1 MNTPHIKPPKIWV
14 NTEFQRLLWL
24 NLSWGMIAGVAIIYA
39 LFAFAKGEYRDWHNH
54 LANIG
59 GIGLMLSAI
68 AGFVLVE
75 RSLKNDIAANA
86 FDQLRMSSLS
96 PWQMT
101 YSRIIAAPTVAWA
114 GFVIGWLMVGYGLFL
129 DNHRSTTAAEA
140 VCLLLLMPFVAWTF
154 ACAVLANALQF
165 GRGNRQYSGAVIQLI
180 LAFVV
185 WSIFMSDN
193 AHALNMAFMF
203 DSENFPSINPPHI
216 RAMNL
221 GTPFTLL
228 ISSAITAVLASV
240 VVRAIMA
247 WKLHLQSPR
256 FVLLVLTIVSPVVYF
271 WAMAD
276 KEALLFLLSQ
286 HYALLSFLS
295 LVTQDNRHFGKWKSW
310 RELPVWLVAFPL
322 AMLASALLGGGALLA
337 PFMQILL
344 FAAIALLCS
353 NILSLRYNAITLAL
367 SVFLLLRG
375 LWAML
380 S

>member
-1 MNTPHIKPPKIWV
+1 MNTPNIKTPKIWV
-14 NTEFQRLLWL
+14 NAEFQRLLWL

-39 LFAFAKGEYRDWHNH
+39 LFAFAKGEYRDWYYH
-54 LANIG
+54 LLAVG
-59 GIGLMLSAI
+59 AMGLVFSAI
-68 AGFVLVE
+68 TGFALIE

-96 PWQMT
+96 PWQMA
-101 YSRIIAAPTVAWA
+101 YSRIIAAPTVAWT
-114 GFVIGWLMVGYGLFL
+114 GFFIGWFFIGCAYFFGNNRGTTPAESVCFL
-129 DNHRSTTAAEA
+129 LT
-140 VCLLLLMPFVAWTF
+140 MPFAAWTF

-165 GRGNRQYSGAVIQLI
+165 GRGNRQYSGTVIQLI

-185 WSIFMSDN
+185 WSVFMSDSVD
-193 AHALNMAFMF
+193 ALRAV
-203 DSENFPSINPPHI
+203 FPYDLESQQYTNPYYSIDDVS
-216 RAMNL
+216 
-221 GTPFTLL
+221 TPFTLL
-228 ISSAITAVLASV
+228 ISSVITALLASLA
-240 VVRAIMA
+240 VRAIMA

-256 FVLLVLTIVSPVVYF
+256 FTLLLLAIASPIVYF

-276 KEALLFLLSQ
+276 KEALLFLLAQ
-286 HYALLSFLS
+286 HYALLGFVS
-295 LVTQDNRHFGKWKSW
+295 LVTQNNQDFAKWKSW
-310 RELPVWLVAFPL
+310 REMPVWLVALPL
-322 AMLASALLGGGALLA
+322 AVVASALLGGGALLA

-344 FAAIALLCS
+344 FAAIALLCG

>member
-1 MNTPHIKPPKIWV
+1 MNTPNIKTPKIWV
-14 NTEFQRLLWL
+14 NAEFQRLLWL

-39 LFAFAKGEYRDWHNH
+39 LFAFAKGEYRDWHDH

-86 FDQLRMSSLS
+86 FDQLRMSALS
-96 PWQMT
+96 PWQMA
-101 YSRIIAAPTVAWA
+101 YSRIIAAPTVAWT
-114 GFVIGWLMVGYGLFL
+114 GFFIGWFFIGCAYFFGNNRGTTPAESVCFL
-129 DNHRSTTAAEA
+129 LT
-140 VCLLLLMPFVAWTF
+140 MPFAAWTF

-185 WSIFMSDN
+185 WSVFMSDSVD
-193 AHALNMAFMF
+193 ALRAV
-203 DSENFPSINPPHI
+203 FPYDLESQQYTNPYYSIDD
-216 RAMNL
+216 MS
-221 GTPFTLL
+221 TPFALL
-228 ISSAITAVLASV
+228 ISSVITALLASLA
-240 VVRAIMA
+240 VRAIMA

-256 FVLLVLTIVSPVVYF
+256 FTLLLLAVASPVVYF

-276 KEALLFLLSQ
+276 KEALLFLLAQ
-286 HYALLSFLS
+286 HYALLGFLS

-337 PFMQILL
+337 PFIQILL
-344 FAAIALLCS
+344 FAVIALLCS
-353 NILSLRYNAITLAL
+353 NILSLRYNAVTLAL

>member
-1 MNTPHIKPPKIWV
+1 MNTPNIKTPKIWV
-14 NTEFQRLLWL
+14 NAEFQRLLWL

-39 LFAFAKGEYRDWHNH
+39 LFAFAKYEYRAWHDH
-54 LANIG
+54 LASIG

-75 RSLKNDIAANA
+75 RSLKNDIAANT
-86 FDQLRMSSLS
+86 FDQLRMSALS

-114 GFVIGWLMVGYGLFL
+114 GFFIGWFFIGCAYFFGNNRGTTPAESVCFL
-129 DNHRSTTAAEA
+129 LT
-140 VCLLLLMPFVAWTF
+140 MPFAAWTF

-185 WSIFMSDN
+185 WSVFMSDSVD
-193 AHALNMAFMF
+193 ALRAV
-203 DSENFPSINPPHI
+203 FPYDLESQQYTNPYYSIDDVS
-216 RAMNL
+216 
-221 GTPFTLL
+221 TPFALL
-228 ISSAITAVLASV
+228 ISSVITAVFASIA
-240 VVRAIMA
+240 VRAIMA

-256 FVLLVLTIVSPVVYF
+256 FTLLLLAIASPIVYF

-276 KEALLFLLSQ
+276 KEALLFLLAQ
-286 HYALLSFLS
+286 HYALLGFVS
-295 LVTQDNRHFGKWKSW
+295 LVTQDNHHFGKWKSW
-310 RELPVWLVAFPL
+310 RELPVWLVALPL

-353 NILSLRYNAITLAL
+353 NILSLRYNAVTLAL

-380 S
+380 Y

>member
-1 MNTPHIKPPKIWV
+1 MNTPNIKTPKIWV
-14 NTEFQRLLWL
+14 NAEFQRLLWL

-39 LFAFAKGEYRDWHNH
+39 LFAFAKYEYRAWHDH
-54 LANIG
+54 LASIG
-59 GIGLMLSAI
+59 GIGLMLSAV

-86 FDQLRMSSLS
+86 FDQLRMSALS

-114 GFVIGWLMVGYGLFL
+114 GFVIGWLMVGYGVFL
-129 DNHRSTTAAEA
+129 DNHRSTTATDA
-140 VCLLLLMPFVAWTF
+140 VGLLLMMPFCAWAF
-154 ACAVLANALQF
+154 ACVVLANALQF

-185 WSIFMSDN
+185 WSVFMSDSVD
-193 AHALNMAFMF
+193 AMRAV
-203 DSENFPSINPPHI
+203 FPYDLERQQYTNPYYSIDDVS
-216 RAMNL
+216 
-221 GTPFTLL
+221 TPFALL
-228 ISSAITAVLASV
+228 ISSVITALLASLA
-240 VVRAIMA
+240 VRAIMA

-256 FVLLVLTIVSPVVYF
+256 FTLLLLAVASSVVYF
-271 WAMAD
+271 WAAD
-276 KEALLFLLSQ
+276 KNVLLFLLAQ
-286 HYALLSFLS
+286 HYALLGFVS

-310 RELPVWLVAFPL
+310 REMPVWLVAFPL

>member
-1 MNTPHIKPPKIWV
+1 MNTPNIKTPKIWV
-14 NTEFQRLLWL
+14 NAEFQRLLWL

-39 LFAFAKGEYRDWHNH
+39 LFAFAKDDYRAWHNH
-54 LANIG
+54 LASIG

-68 AGFVLVE
+68 AGFVLIE

-96 PWQMT
+96 PWQMA
-101 YSRIIAAPTVAWA
+101 YSRIIAAPTVAWT
-114 GFVIGWLMVGYGLFL
+114 GFVIGWLMVGYGLLL

-180 LAFVV
+180 LAFVA
-185 WSIFMSDN
+185 WSVFIADSTYALSKIFLYDSDN
-193 AHALNMAFMF
+193 
-203 DSENFPSINPPHI
+203 FPIIHTPSTK
-216 RAMNL
+216 AMLL

-228 ISSAITAVLASV
+228 ISSIITAVFASIA
-240 VVRAIMA
+240 VRAIMA

-256 FVLLVLTIVSPVVYF
+256 FTLLLLAVASPVVYF
-271 WAMAD
+271 WAMVD
-276 KEALLFLLSQ
+276 KEALLFLLAQ
-286 HYALLSFLS
+286 HYALLGFVS

-344 FAAIALLCS
+344 FAAIALLCG
-353 NILSLRYNAITLAL
+353 NILSLRYNAVTLAL

>member
-1 MNTPHIKPPKIWV
+1 MNTPNIKTPKIWV
-14 NTEFQRLLWL
+14 NAEFQRLLWL
-24 NLSWGMIAGVAIIYA
+24 NLSWGMIVGVAIIYA
-39 LFAFAKGEYRDWHNH
+39 LFAFAKGEYRDWYYH
-54 LANIG
+54 LLAVG
-59 GIGLMLSAI
+59 AMGLVFSAI
-68 AGFVLVE
+68 TGFALIE

-96 PWQMT
+96 PWQMA

-114 GFVIGWLMVGYGLFL
+114 GFFIGWFFIGCAYFFGNNRGTTPAESVCFL
-129 DNHRSTTAAEA
+129 LT
-140 VCLLLLMPFVAWTF
+140 MPFVAWTF

-165 GRGNRQYSGAVIQLI
+165 GRGNRQYSGTVIQLI

-185 WSIFMSDN
+185 WSVFMSDSVD
-193 AHALNMAFMF
+193 ALRAV
-203 DSENFPSINPPHI
+203 FPYDLESQQYTNPYYSIDDVS
-216 RAMNL
+216 
-221 GTPFTLL
+221 TPFALL
-228 ISSAITAVLASV
+228 ASSIITAVFASIA
-240 VVRAIMA
+240 VRAIMA

-256 FVLLVLTIVSPVVYF
+256 FTLLLLAIASPVVYF
-271 WAMAD
+271 WAAAD
-276 KEALLFLLSQ
+276 KNVLLFLLAQ
-286 HYALLSFLS
+286 HYALLGFVS

-344 FAAIALLCS
+344 FAAIALLCT
-353 NILSLRYNAITLAL
+353 NILSLRYNAVTLAL

>member
-185 WSIFMSDN
+185 WSVFMSDSVD
-193 AHALNMAFMF
+193 ALRAV
-203 DSENFPSINPPHI
+203 FPYDLESQQYTNPYYSIDDVS
-216 RAMNL
+216 
-221 GTPFTLL
+221 TPFALL
-228 ISSAITAVLASV
+228 ISSVITALLASIA
-240 VVRAIMA
+240 VRAIMA

-256 FVLLVLTIVSPVVYF
+256 FTLLLLAVASPVVYF

-276 KEALLFLLSQ
+276 KEALLFLLAQ
-286 HYALLSFLS
+286 HYALLGFLS
-295 LVTQDNRHFGKWKSW
+295 LVTQDNRHFGEWKSW
-310 RELPVWLVAFPL
+310 RELPVWLVALPL

-344 FAAIALLCS
+344 FAAIALLCG
-353 NILSLRYNAITLAL
+353 NILSLRYNAVTLAL
-367 SVFLLLRG
+367 SVFLLLRE

>member
-14 NTEFQRLLWL
+14 NAEFQRLLWL

-39 LFAFAKGEYRDWHNH
+39 LFAFAKYEYRAWHDH
-54 LANIG
+54 LASIG

-86 FDQLRMSSLS
+86 FDQLRMSALS

-101 YSRIIAAPTVAWA
+101 YSRIIAAPTVAWT
-114 GFVIGWLMVGYGLFL
+114 GFFIGWFFIGCAYFFGNNRGTTPAESVCFL
-129 DNHRSTTAAEA
+129 LT
-140 VCLLLLMPFVAWTF
+140 MPFAAWTF

-185 WSIFMSDN
+185 WSVFMSDSVD
-193 AHALNMAFMF
+193 ALRAV
-203 DSENFPSINPPHI
+203 FPYDLESQQYTNPYYSIDDVS
-216 RAMNL
+216 
-221 GTPFTLL
+221 TPFALL
-228 ISSAITAVLASV
+228 ISSVITAVFASIA
-240 VVRAIMA
+240 VRAIMA

-256 FVLLVLTIVSPVVYF
+256 FTLLLLAIASPIVYF

-276 KEALLFLLSQ
+276 KEALLFLLAQ
-286 HYALLSFLS
+286 HYALLGFLS
-295 LVTQDNRHFGKWKSW
+295 LVTQDNRHFGEWKSW
-310 RELPVWLVAFPL
+310 RELPVWLVALPL

-344 FAAIALLCS
+344 FAAIALLCG
-353 NILSLRYNAITLAL
+353 NILSLRYNAVTLAL

-380 S
+380 Y

>member
-1 MNTPHIKPPKIWV
+1 MNTPNIKTPKIWV
-14 NTEFQRLLWL
+14 NAEFQRLLWL

-39 LFAFAKGEYRDWHNH
+39 LFAFAKYEYRAWHDH
-54 LANIG
+54 LASIG

-86 FDQLRMSSLS
+86 FDQLRMSALS

-114 GFVIGWLMVGYGLFL
+114 GFVIGYLLLWLSFFL
-129 DNHRSTTAAEA
+129 DNSQFKTTSEI
-140 VCLLLLMPFVAWTF
+140 VCTLLVVPFAAWTF
-154 ACAVLANALQF
+154 ACAVVANALQF

-185 WSIFMSDN
+185 WSVFMSDSVD
-193 AHALNMAFMF
+193 ALRAV
-203 DSENFPSINPPHI
+203 FPYDLESQQYTNPYYSIDDVS
-216 RAMNL
+216 
-221 GTPFTLL
+221 TPFALL
-228 ISSAITAVLASV
+228 ISSIITAVFASIA
-240 VVRAIMA
+240 VRAIMA

-256 FVLLVLTIVSPVVYF
+256 FTLLLLAVASPVVYF
-271 WAMAD
+271 WAAD
-276 KEALLFLLSQ
+276 KNVLLFLLAQ
-286 HYALLSFLS
+286 HYALLGFVS
-295 LVTQDNRHFGKWKSW
+295 LVTQNNRHFGKWTSW
-310 RELPVWLVAFPL
+310 SEMPVWLVALPL
-322 AMLASALLGGGALLA
+322 AVVASALLGGGALLA

-344 FAAIALLCS
+344 FAAIALLCG
-353 NILSLRYNAITLAL
+353 NILSLRYNAVTLAL

>member
-1 MNTPHIKPPKIWV
+1 MNTPNIKTPKIWV
-14 NTEFQRLLWL
+14 NAEFQRLLWL

-96 PWQMT
+96 PWQMV
-101 YSRIIAAPTVAWA
+101 YSRIIAAPTVAWT
-114 GFVIGWLMVGYGLFL
+114 GFFIGWFFIGCAYFFGNNSGTTPAESVCFL
-129 DNHRSTTAAEA
+129 LT
-140 VCLLLLMPFVAWTF
+140 MPFAAWTF

-185 WSIFMSDN
+185 WSVFMSDSVD
-193 AHALNMAFMF
+193 ALRAV
-203 DSENFPSINPPHI
+203 FPYDLESQQYTNPYYSIDDVS
-216 RAMNL
+216 
-221 GTPFTLL
+221 TPFALL
-228 ISSAITAVLASV
+228 ISSVITALLASLA
-240 VVRAIMA
+240 VRAIMA

-256 FVLLVLTIVSPVVYF
+256 FTLLLLAVASSVVYF
-271 WAMAD
+271 WAAD
-276 KEALLFLLSQ
+276 KNVLLFLLAQ
-286 HYALLSFLS
+286 HYALLGFVS
-295 LVTQDNRHFGKWKSW
+295 LVTQNNQDFAKWKSW
-310 RELPVWLVAFPL
+310 RELPVWLAAFPL

-344 FAAIALLCS
+344 FAAIALLCG

>member
-1 MNTPHIKPPKIWV
+1 MNTPNIKTPKIWV
-14 NTEFQRLLWL
+14 NAEFQRLLWL
-24 NLSWGMIAGVAIIYA
+24 NLSWGMIAGVAIIYT
-39 LFAFAKGEYRDWHNH
+39 LFAFAKYEYRAWHDH
-54 LANIG
+54 LASIG
-59 GIGLMLSAI
+59 GIGLMLSAVP
-68 AGFVLVE
+68 GFVVVE
-75 RSLKNDIAANA
+75 HSLKNDIAANA
-86 FDQLRMSSLS
+86 FDQLRMSALS

-114 GFVIGWLMVGYGLFL
+114 GFVIGYLLLWLSFFL
-129 DNHRSTTAAEA
+129 DNSQFKTTSEI
-140 VCLLLLMPFVAWTF
+140 VCTLLVVPFAAWTF
-154 ACAVLANALQF
+154 ACAAVANALQF

-185 WSIFMSDN
+185 WSVFMSDSVD
-193 AHALNMAFMF
+193 AMRAV
-203 DSENFPSINPPHI
+203 FPYDLERQQYTNPYYSIDDVS
-216 RAMNL
+216 
-221 GTPFTLL
+221 TPFTLL
-228 ISSAITAVLASV
+228 ISSVITAVFASIA
-240 VVRAIMA
+240 VRAIMA

-256 FVLLVLTIVSPVVYF
+256 FTLLILAIASPIVYF
-271 WAMAD
+271 WAIAD
-276 KEALLFLLSQ
+276 KNVLLFLLAQ
-286 HYALLSFLS
+286 HYALLGFIS
-295 LVTQDNRHFGKWKSW
+295 LITQDNRHFGKWKSW

>member
-1 MNTPHIKPPKIWV
+1 MNTPNIKTPKIWV
-14 NTEFQRLLWL
+14 NAEFQRLLWL
-24 NLSWGMIAGVAIIYA
+24 NLSWGMIAGVAIIYT
-39 LFAFAKGEYRDWHNH
+39 LFAFAKYEYRAWHDH
-54 LANIG
+54 LASIG
-59 GIGLMLSAI
+59 GIGLMLSAVP
-68 AGFVLVE
+68 GFVVVE

-86 FDQLRMSSLS
+86 FDQLRMSALS

-114 GFVIGWLMVGYGLFL
+114 GFVIGWLMVGYGVFL
-129 DNHRSTTAAEA
+129 DNHRSTTATDA
-140 VCLLLLMPFVAWTF
+140 VCLLLMMPFCAWAF
-154 ACAVLANALQF
+154 ACVVLANALQF

-185 WSIFMSDN
+185 WSVFMSDSVD
-193 AHALNMAFMF
+193 AMRAV
-203 DSENFPSINPPHI
+203 FPYDLERQQYTNPYYSIDDVS
-216 RAMNL
+216 
-221 GTPFTLL
+221 TPFALL
-228 ISSAITAVLASV
+228 ISSVITALLASLA
-240 VVRAIMA
+240 VRAIMA

-256 FVLLVLTIVSPVVYF
+256 FTLLLLAVASSVVYF
-271 WAMAD
+271 WAAD
-276 KEALLFLLSQ
+276 KNVLLFLLAQ
-286 HYALLSFLS
+286 HYALLGFVS

-310 RELPVWLVAFPL
+310 REMPVWLVALPL
-322 AMLASALLGGGALLA
+322 AVVASALLGGGALLA

>member
-14 NTEFQRLLWL
+14 NAEFQRLLWL

-39 LFAFAKGEYRDWHNH
+39 LFAFAKDEYRAWHNH

-68 AGFVLVE
+68 AGFLLVE

-96 PWQMT
+96 PWQMV
-101 YSRIIAAPTVAWA
+101 YSRIIAAPTVAWT
-114 GFVIGWLMVGYGLFL
+114 GFFIGWFFIGCAYFFGNNRGTTPAESVCFL
-129 DNHRSTTAAEA
+129 LT
-140 VCLLLLMPFVAWTF
+140 MPFTAWTF

-185 WSIFMSDN
+185 WSVFMSDSVD
-193 AHALNMAFMF
+193 ALRAV
-203 DSENFPSINPPHI
+203 FPYDLESQQYTNPYYSIDD
-216 RAMNL
+216 MS
-221 GTPFTLL
+221 TPFALL
-228 ISSAITAVLASV
+228 ISSVITALLASLA
-240 VVRAIMA
+240 VRAIMA

-256 FVLLVLTIVSPVVYF
+256 FTLLLLAVASPVVYF

-295 LVTQDNRHFGKWKSW
+295 LVTQDNRHFGKWTSW
-310 RELPVWLVAFPL
+310 REMPVWLVAFPL

-353 NILSLRYNAITLAL
+353 NVLSLRYNAITLAL

>member
-1 MNTPHIKPPKIWV
+1 MNTPNIKTPKIWV
-14 NTEFQRLLWL
+14 NAEFQRLLWL

-39 LFAFAKGEYRDWHNH
+39 LFAFAKYEYRAWHDH
-54 LANIG
+54 LASIG
-59 GIGLMLSAI
+59 GIGLMLSAV

-86 FDQLRMSSLS
+86 FDQLRMSALS

-114 GFVIGWLMVGYGLFL
+114 GFVIGYLLLWLSFFL
-129 DNHRSTTAAEA
+129 DNSQFKTTSEI
-140 VCLLLLMPFVAWTF
+140 VCTLLVVPFAAWTF
-154 ACAVLANALQF
+154 ACAVVANALQF

-185 WSIFMSDN
+185 WSVFMSDSVD
-193 AHALNMAFMF
+193 AMRAV
-203 DSENFPSINPPHI
+203 FPYDLERQQYTNPYYSIDDVS
-216 RAMNL
+216 
-221 GTPFTLL
+221 TPFALL
-228 ISSAITAVLASV
+228 ISSVITALLASLA
-240 VVRAIMA
+240 VRAIMA

-256 FVLLVLTIVSPVVYF
+256 FTLLLLAVASSVVYF
-271 WAMAD
+271 WAAD
-276 KEALLFLLSQ
+276 KNVLLFLLAQ
-286 HYALLSFLS
+286 HYALLGFVS

-310 RELPVWLVAFPL
+310 REMPVWLVALPL
-322 AMLASALLGGGALLA
+322 AVVASALLGGGALLA

>member
-1 MNTPHIKPPKIWV
+1 MNTPNIKTPKIWV
-14 NTEFQRLLWL
+14 NAEFQRLLWL

-39 LFAFAKGEYRDWHNH
+39 LFAFAKDDYRAWHNH
-54 LANIG
+54 LASIG

-68 AGFVLVE
+68 AGFVLIE

-96 PWQMT
+96 PWQMA
-101 YSRIIAAPTVAWA
+101 YSRIIVAPTVAWT

-140 VCLLLLMPFVAWTF
+140 VCLLLMMPFCAWAF
-154 ACAVLANALQF
+154 ACAVVANALQF

-180 LAFVV
+180 LAFVA
-185 WSIFMSDN
+185 WSVFMADSTYALGKIFLYDSDN
-193 AHALNMAFMF
+193 
-203 DSENFPSINPPHI
+203 FPIIHTPSTK
-216 RAMNL
+216 AMLL

-228 ISSAITAVLASV
+228 ISSIITAVFASIA
-240 VVRAIMA
+240 VRAIMA

-256 FVLLVLTIVSPVVYF
+256 FTLLLLAMVSPIVYF

-276 KEALLFLLSQ
+276 KEALLFLLAQ
-286 HYALLSFLS
+286 HYALLGFVS

-337 PFMQILL
+337 PFIQILL

-353 NILSLRYNAITLAL
+353 NILSLRYNAVTLAL

-380 S
+380 Y

>member
-1 MNTPHIKPPKIWV
+1 MNTPNIKTPKIWV
-14 NTEFQRLLWL
+14 NAEFQRLLWL
-24 NLSWGMIAGVAIIYA
+24 NLSWGMIAGVAIIYT
-39 LFAFAKGEYRDWHNH
+39 LFAFAKYEYRAWHDH
-54 LANIG
+54 LASIG
-59 GIGLMLSAI
+59 GIGLMLSAVP
-68 AGFVLVE
+68 GFVVVE

-86 FDQLRMSSLS
+86 FDQLRLSALS

-114 GFVIGWLMVGYGLFL
+114 GFVIGYLLLWLSFFL
-129 DNHRSTTAAEA
+129 DNSQFKTTSEI
-140 VCLLLLMPFVAWTF
+140 VCTLLVVPFAAWTF
-154 ACAVLANALQF
+154 ACAAVANALQF

-180 LAFVV
+180 LAFVAWRV
-185 WSIFMSDN
+185 FMADSTYALNKIFLYDSDN
-193 AHALNMAFMF
+193 FT
-203 DSENFPSINPPHI
+203 PSIK
-216 RAMNL
+216 AMLL

-228 ISSAITAVLASV
+228 ISSIITAVFASIA
-240 VVRAIMA
+240 VRAIMA

-256 FVLLVLTIVSPVVYF
+256 FTLLILAIASPIVYF
-271 WAMAD
+271 WAIAD
-276 KEALLFLLSQ
+276 KNVLLFLLAQ
-286 HYALLSFLS
+286 HYALLGFIS
-295 LVTQDNRHFGKWKSW
+295 LITQDNRHFGKWKSW

>member
-1 MNTPHIKPPKIWV
+1 MNTPNIKTPKIWV
-14 NTEFQRLLWL
+14 NAEFQRLLWL

-185 WSIFMSDN
+185 WSVFMSDSTY
-193 AHALNMAFMF
+193 ALGKIFLY
-203 DSENFPSINPPHI
+203 DSDNFPIIHTPSTK
-216 RAMNL
+216 AMLL

-228 ISSAITAVLASV
+228 ISSIITAVFASIA
-240 VVRAIMA
+240 VRAIMA

-256 FVLLVLTIVSPVVYF
+256 FTLLLLAVASPVVYF

-276 KEALLFLLSQ
+276 KEALLFLLAQ
-286 HYALLSFLS
+286 HYALLGFLS
-295 LVTQDNRHFGKWKSW
+295 LVTQDNRHFGEWKS
-310 RELPVWLVAFPL
+310 
-322 AMLASALLGGGALLA
+322 
-337 PFMQILL
+337 
-344 FAAIALLCS
+344 
-353 NILSLRYNAITLAL
+353 
-367 SVFLLLRG
+367 
-375 LWAML
+375 
-380 S
+380 

>member
-1 MNTPHIKPPKIWV
+1 MNTPNIKTPKIWV
-14 NTEFQRLLWL
+14 NAEFQRLLWL

-39 LFAFAKGEYRDWHNH
+39 LFAFAKDDYRAWHNH

-154 ACAVLANALQF
+154 ACAVVANALQF

-180 LAFVV
+180 LAFVA
-185 WSIFMSDN
+185 WSVFMADSTYALGKIFLYDSDN
-193 AHALNMAFMF
+193 
-203 DSENFPSINPPHI
+203 FPIIHTPSTK
-216 RAMNL
+216 AML
-221 GTPFTLL
+221 LDTPFTLL
-228 ISSAITAVLASV
+228 ISSIITAVFASIA
-240 VVRAIMA
+240 VRAIMA

-256 FVLLVLTIVSPVVYF
+256 FTLLLLAIASPVVYF
-271 WAMAD
+271 WAMAN

-310 RELPVWLVAFPL
+310 RELPMWLVAFPL

>member
-1 MNTPHIKPPKIWV
+1 MNTPNIKTPKIWV
-14 NTEFQRLLWL
+14 NAEFQRLLWL

-39 LFAFAKGEYRDWHNH
+39 LFAFAKDEYRAWHNH
-54 LANIG
+54 LTTIG
-59 GIGLMLSAI
+59 GMGMMLSAI

-86 FDQLRMSSLS
+86 FDQLRMSALS
-96 PWQMT
+96 PWQMA
-101 YSRIIAAPTVAWA
+101 YSRIIAAPTVAWT
-114 GFVIGWLMVGYGLFL
+114 GFFIGWFFIGCAYFFGNNRGTTPAESVCFL
-129 DNHRSTTAAEA
+129 LT
-140 VCLLLLMPFVAWTF
+140 MPFAAWTF

-185 WSIFMSDN
+185 WSVFMSDSVD
-193 AHALNMAFMF
+193 ALRAV
-203 DSENFPSINPPHI
+203 FPYDLESQQYTNPYYSIDDVS
-216 RAMNL
+216 
-221 GTPFTLL
+221 TPFALL
-228 ISSAITAVLASV
+228 ISSVITALLASLA
-240 VVRAIMA
+240 VRAIMA

-256 FVLLVLTIVSPVVYF
+256 FTLLLLAIASPIVYF

-276 KEALLFLLSQ
+276 KEALLFLLAQ
-286 HYALLSFLS
+286 HYALLGFVS
-295 LVTQDNRHFGKWKSW
+295 LVTQDNRHFGKWTSW
-310 RELPVWLVAFPL
+310 RKMPVWLVALPL
-322 AMLASALLGGGALLA
+322 AVVASALLGGGALLA

-353 NILSLRYNAITLAL
+353 NILSLRYNAVTLAL

>member
-1 MNTPHIKPPKIWV
+1 MNTPNIKTPKIWV
-14 NTEFQRLLWL
+14 NAEFQRLLWL

-39 LFAFAKGEYRDWHNH
+39 LFAFAKYEYRAWHDH
-54 LANIG
+54 LASIG
-59 GIGLMLSAI
+59 GIGLMLSAV

-86 FDQLRMSSLS
+86 FDQLRMSALS

-114 GFVIGWLMVGYGLFL
+114 GFVIGWLMVGYGVFL
-129 DNHRSTTAAEA
+129 DNHRSTTATDA
-140 VCLLLLMPFVAWTF
+140 VCLLLMMPFCAWAF
-154 ACAVLANALQF
+154 ACVVLANALQF

-185 WSIFMSDN
+185 WSVFMSDSVD
-193 AHALNMAFMF
+193 AMRAV
-203 DSENFPSINPPHI
+203 FPYDLERQQYTNPYYSIDDVS
-216 RAMNL
+216 
-221 GTPFTLL
+221 TPFALL
-228 ISSAITAVLASV
+228 ISSVITALLASIA
-240 VVRAIMA
+240 VRAIMA

-256 FVLLVLTIVSPVVYF
+256 FTLLLLAVASSVVYF
-271 WAMAD
+271 WAAD
-276 KEALLFLLSQ
+276 KNVLLFLLAQ
-286 HYALLSFLS
+286 HYALLGFVS

-310 RELPVWLVAFPL
+310 REMPVWLVALPL
-322 AMLASALLGGGALLA
+322 AVVASALLGGGALLA
-337 PFMQILL
+337 PFIQIFL

>member
-1 MNTPHIKPPKIWV
+1 MNTPNIKTPKIWV
-14 NTEFQRLLWL
+14 NAEFQRLLWL

-39 LFAFAKGEYRDWHNH
+39 LFAFAKDEYRAWHNH
-54 LANIG
+54 LASIG

-86 FDQLRMSSLS
+86 FDQLRMSALS
-96 PWQMT
+96 PWQMA
-101 YSRIIAAPTVAWA
+101 YSRIIAAPTVAWT
-114 GFVIGWLMVGYGLFL
+114 GFFIGWFFIGCAYFFGNNRGTTPAESVCFL
-129 DNHRSTTAAEA
+129 LT
-140 VCLLLLMPFVAWTF
+140 MPFAAWTF

-185 WSIFMSDN
+185 WSVFMSDSVD
-193 AHALNMAFMF
+193 ALRAV
-203 DSENFPSINPPHI
+203 FPYDLESQQYTNPYYSIDDVS
-216 RAMNL
+216 
-221 GTPFTLL
+221 TPFTLL
-228 ISSAITAVLASV
+228 ISSVITALLASIAV
-240 VVRAIMA
+240 HAIMA

-256 FVLLVLTIVSPVVYF
+256 FTLLLLAVASSVVYF
-271 WAMAD
+271 WAAD
-276 KEALLFLLSQ
+276 KNVLLFLLAQ
-286 HYALLSFLS
+286 HYALLGFVS

-310 RELPVWLVAFPL
+310 REMPVWLVALPL
-322 AMLASALLGGGALLA
+322 AVVASALLGGGALLA

-353 NILSLRYNAITLAL
+353 NVLSLRYNAITLAL

>member
-1 MNTPHIKPPKIWV
+1 MNTPNIKTPKIWV
-14 NTEFQRLLWL
+14 NAEFQRLLWL

-39 LFAFAKGEYRDWHNH
+39 LFAFAKDEYRAWHNH
-54 LANIG
+54 LTTIG
-59 GIGLMLSAI
+59 GMGMMLSAI

-96 PWQMT
+96 PWQMA
-101 YSRIIAAPTVAWA
+101 YSRIIAAPTVAWT
-114 GFVIGWLMVGYGLFL
+114 GFFIGWFFIGCAYFFGNNRGTTPAESVCFL
-129 DNHRSTTAAEA
+129 LT
-140 VCLLLLMPFVAWTF
+140 MPFAAWTF

-185 WSIFMSDN
+185 WSVFMSDSVD
-193 AHALNMAFMF
+193 ALRAV
-203 DSENFPSINPPHI
+203 FPYDLESQQYTNPYYSIDDVS
-216 RAMNL
+216 
-221 GTPFTLL
+221 TPFALL
-228 ISSAITAVLASV
+228 ISSVITALLASLA
-240 VVRAIMA
+240 VRAIMA

-256 FVLLVLTIVSPVVYF
+256 FTLLLLAIASPIVYF

-276 KEALLFLLSQ
+276 KEALLFLLAQ
-286 HYALLSFLS
+286 HYALLGFVS
-295 LVTQDNRHFGKWKSW
+295 LVTQDNRHFGKWTSW
-310 RELPVWLVAFPL
+310 RKMPVWLVALPL
-322 AMLASALLGGGALLA
+322 AVVASALLGGGALLA

>member
-1 MNTPHIKPPKIWV
+1 MNTPNIKTPKIWV
-14 NTEFQRLLWL
+14 NAEFQRLLWL

-39 LFAFAKGEYRDWHNH
+39 LFAFAKYEYRAWHDH
-54 LANIG
+54 LASIG
-59 GIGLMLSAI
+59 GIGLMLSAV

-86 FDQLRMSSLS
+86 FDQLRMSALS

-114 GFVIGWLMVGYGLFL
+114 GFVIGWLMVGYGVFL
-129 DNHRSTTAAEA
+129 DNHRSTTATDA
-140 VCLLLLMPFVAWTF
+140 VCLLLMMPFCAWAF
-154 ACAVLANALQF
+154 ACVVLANALQF

-185 WSIFMSDN
+185 WSVFMSDSVD
-193 AHALNMAFMF
+193 AMRAV
-203 DSENFPSINPPHI
+203 FPYDLERQQYTNPYYSIDDVS
-216 RAMNL
+216 
-221 GTPFTLL
+221 TPFALL
-228 ISSAITAVLASV
+228 ISSVITALLASLA
-240 VVRAIMA
+240 VRAIMA

-256 FVLLVLTIVSPVVYF
+256 FTLLLLAVASSVVYF
-271 WAMAD
+271 WAAD
-276 KEALLFLLSQ
+276 KNVLLFLLAQ
-286 HYALLSFLS
+286 HYALLGFVS

-310 RELPVWLVAFPL
+310 RELPVWPVAFAL
-322 AMLASALLGGGALLA
+322 AVVTALLLGGSVLLV
-337 PFMQILL
+337 PFIQILL
-344 FAAIALLCS
+344 LAALVLLCT
-353 NILSLRYNAITLAL
+353 NLLTLRYNAVTLAL

>member
-1 MNTPHIKPPKIWV
+1 MNTPNIKTPKIWV
-14 NTEFQRLLWL
+14 NAEFQRLLWL

-39 LFAFAKGEYRDWHNH
+39 LFAFAKYEYRAWHDH
-54 LANIG
+54 LASIG
-59 GIGLMLSAI
+59 GIGLMLSAV

-86 FDQLRMSSLS
+86 FDQLRMSALS

-114 GFVIGWLMVGYGLFL
+114 GFVIGWLMVGYGVFL
-129 DNHRSTTAAEA
+129 DNHRSTTATDA
-140 VCLLLLMPFVAWTF
+140 VCLLLMMPFCAWAF
-154 ACAVLANALQF
+154 ACVVLANALQF

-185 WSIFMSDN
+185 WSVFMSDSVD
-193 AHALNMAFMF
+193 AMRAV
-203 DSENFPSINPPHI
+203 FPYDLERQQYTNPYYSIDDVS
-216 RAMNL
+216 
-221 GTPFTLL
+221 TPFALL
-228 ISSAITAVLASV
+228 ISSVITALLASLA
-240 VVRAIMA
+240 VRAIMA

-256 FVLLVLTIVSPVVYF
+256 FTLLLLAVASSVVYF
-271 WAMAD
+271 WAAD
-276 KEALLFLLSQ
+276 NNVLLLLLAQ
-286 HYALLSFLS
+286 HYALLGFVS

-310 RELPVWLVAFPL
+310 REMPVWLVALPL
-322 AMLASALLGGGALLA
+322 AVVASALLGGGALLA

>member
-14 NTEFQRLLWL
+14 NAEFQRLLWL

-39 LFAFAKGEYRDWHNH
+39 LFAFAKYEYRAWHDH
-54 LANIG
+54 LASIG

-86 FDQLRMSSLS
+86 FDQLRMSALS

-114 GFVIGWLMVGYGLFL
+114 GFFIGWFFIGCAYFFGNNRGTTPAESVCFL
-129 DNHRSTTAAEA
+129 LT
-140 VCLLLLMPFVAWTF
+140 MPFAAWTF

-185 WSIFMSDN
+185 WSVFMSDSVD
-193 AHALNMAFMF
+193 ALRAV
-203 DSENFPSINPPHI
+203 FPYDLESQQYTNPYYSIDDVS
-216 RAMNL
+216 
-221 GTPFTLL
+221 TPFALL
-228 ISSAITAVLASV
+228 ISSVITAVFASIA
-240 VVRAIMA
+240 VRAIMA

-256 FVLLVLTIVSPVVYF
+256 FTLLLLAIASPIVYF

-276 KEALLFLLSQ
+276 KEALLFLLAQ
-286 HYALLSFLS
+286 HYALLGFVS

-310 RELPVWLVAFPL
+310 HELPVWLVAFPL

-337 PFMQILL
+337 PFIQILL

-353 NILSLRYNAITLAL
+353 NILSLRYNAVTLAL

-380 S
+380 Y

>member
-1 MNTPHIKPPKIWV
+1 MNTPNIKTPKIWV
-14 NTEFQRLLWL
+14 NAEFQRLLWL

-39 LFAFAKGEYRDWHNH
+39 LFAFAKYEYRAWHDH
-54 LANIG
+54 LASIG
-59 GIGLMLSAI
+59 DIGLMLSAV

-86 FDQLRMSSLS
+86 FDQLRMSALS

-114 GFVIGWLMVGYGLFL
+114 GFVIGWLMVGYGVFL
-129 DNHRSTTAAEA
+129 DNHRSTTATDA
-140 VCLLLLMPFVAWTF
+140 VCLLLMMPFCAWAF
-154 ACAVLANALQF
+154 ACVVLANALQF

-185 WSIFMSDN
+185 WSVFMSDSVD
-193 AHALNMAFMF
+193 AMRAV
-203 DSENFPSINPPHI
+203 FPYDLERQQYTNPYYSIDDVS
-216 RAMNL
+216 
-221 GTPFTLL
+221 TPFALL
-228 ISSAITAVLASV
+228 ISSVITALLASLA
-240 VVRAIMA
+240 VRAIMA

-256 FVLLVLTIVSPVVYF
+256 FTLLLLAVASSVVYF
-271 WAMAD
+271 WAAD
-276 KEALLFLLSQ
+276 KNVLLFLLAQ
-286 HYALLSFLS
+286 HYALLGFVS

-310 RELPVWLVAFPL
+310 REMPVWLVALPL
-322 AMLASALLGGGALLA
+322 AVVASALLGGGALLA

>member
-1 MNTPHIKPPKIWV
+1 MNTPNIKTPKIWV
-14 NTEFQRLLWL
+14 NAEFQRLLWL

-39 LFAFAKGEYRDWHNH
+39 LFAFAKYEYRAWHDH
-54 LANIG
+54 LASIG
-59 GIGLMLSAI
+59 GIGLMLSAV

-86 FDQLRMSSLS
+86 FDQLRMSALS

-101 YSRIIAAPTVAWA
+101 YSHIIAAPTVAWA
-114 GFVIGWLMVGYGLFL
+114 GFVIGYLLLWLSFFL
-129 DNHRSTTAAEA
+129 DNSQFKTTSEI
-140 VCLLLLMPFVAWTF
+140 VCTLLVVPFAAWTF
-154 ACAVLANALQF
+154 ACAVVANALQF

-310 RELPVWLVAFPL
+310 RELPVWPVAFAL
-322 AMLASALLGGGALLA
+322 AVVTALLLGGSVLLV
-337 PFMQILL
+337 PFIQILL
-344 FAAIALLCS
+344 LAALVLLCT
-353 NILSLRYNAITLAL
+353 NLLTLRYNAVTLAL

>member
-1 MNTPHIKPPKIWV
+1 MNTPNIKTPKIWV
-14 NTEFQRLLWL
+14 NAEFQRLLWL

-39 LFAFAKGEYRDWHNH
+39 LFAFAKDDYRAWHNH
-54 LANIG
+54 LASIG

-68 AGFVLVE
+68 AGFVLIE

-96 PWQMT
+96 PWQMA
-101 YSRIIAAPTVAWA
+101 YSRIIVAPTVAWT

-140 VCLLLLMPFVAWTF
+140 VCLLLMMPFCAWAF
-154 ACAVLANALQF
+154 ACAVVANALQF

-180 LAFVV
+180 LAFVA
-185 WSIFMSDN
+185 WSVFMADSTYALGKIFLYDSDN
-193 AHALNMAFMF
+193 
-203 DSENFPSINPPHI
+203 FPIIHTPSTK
-216 RAMNL
+216 AMLL

-228 ISSAITAVLASV
+228 ISSIITAVFASIA
-240 VVRAIMA
+240 VRAIMA

-256 FVLLVLTIVSPVVYF
+256 FTLLLLAVASPVVYF

-276 KEALLFLLSQ
+276 KEALLFLLAQ
-286 HYALLSFLS
+286 HYALLGFVS

-310 RELPVWLVAFPL
+310 RELPVWLVALPL
-322 AMLASALLGGGALLA
+322 AMLASVLLGGGALLA

-353 NILSLRYNAITLAL
+353 NTLSLRYNAVTLAL

-380 S
+380 Y